1 MVVGVPAVESCEVAT
16 EKVLAVCAP
25 VVAVLVMPLNVNVP
39 AVELASAHVP
49 PSVITTVFDPELG
62 LVPKAVE
69 PVHEPVKPLANVTV
83 EVAGTVI
90 PVGNETVIIDPAL
103 SAPLD
108 EGVNPTV
115 HVVTADAVVLAGA
128 KVTPVTAVAAVMVTA
143 ALGLAAVVSEDVTT
157 LKPAAASDCAVGLT
171 IPVNEIVPA
180 ADPASAQVPFKVT
193 VTV

>member
-1 MVVGVPAVESCEVAT
+1 MI
-16 EKVLAVCAP
+16 
-25 VVAVLVMPLNVNVP
+25 PLNVNVP

-62 LVPKAVE
+62 FVPKAVE
-69 PVHEPVKPLANVTV
+69 PVHVPVKPLANVTV

-90 PVGNETVIIDPAL
+90 PAGNETVIADPAL
-103 SAPLD
+103 RTPLD

-171 IPVNEIVPA
+171 IPVNVIVPA
-180 ADPASAQVPFKVT
+180 ADAASAQVPFRVT